1 MTGTRTGGLKAAAK
15 NLERD
20 PDFYK
25 KIGRK
30 GGTQGHTGGFA
41 ANPELARIAGSKGGK
56 KSRRG
61 PSKKD
66 ELGRAINKDG
76 TLHGANGSHMRV
88 RAVDFSDDALIAKET
103 PLTFEEQ
110 KIQRRNLFRKFFG
123 RNK

>member
-1 MTGTRTGGLKAAAK
+1 MTGTKAGGLKAAAK

-30 GGTQGHTGGFA
+30 GGSNGHTGGFA

-61 PSKKD
+61 PAKRD
-66 ELGRAINKDG
+66 GQGRAVNKDG
-76 TLHGANGSHMRV
+76 TVHGANGSHMRV
-88 RAVDFSDDALIAKET
+88 RTNDISEKSNILDTT

>member
-30 GGTQGHTGGFA
+30 GGKNGHTGGFA
-41 ANPELARIAGSKGGK
+41 SSPELARLAGAKGGK

-61 PSKKD
+61 PAKRD
-66 ELGRAINKDG
+66 ELGRAVNKDG
-76 TLHGANGSHMRV
+76 TIHGANGSHMRV
-88 RAVDFSDDALIAKET
+88 RANDISEKSNILDAAPIA
-103 PLTFEEQ
+103 FEEQ
-110 KIQRRNLFRKFFG
+110 KIQRRSLFKKFFG